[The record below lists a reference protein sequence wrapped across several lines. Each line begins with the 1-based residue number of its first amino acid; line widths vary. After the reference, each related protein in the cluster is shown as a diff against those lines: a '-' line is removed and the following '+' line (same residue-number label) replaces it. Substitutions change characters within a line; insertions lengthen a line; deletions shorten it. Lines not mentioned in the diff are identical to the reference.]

1 MRREARLRKDPRH
14 SHADSNQNGQPRR
27 SRGNWRKRADIST
40 FYFTRFLDDVT
51 ENNLWVQFKRWGDV
65 REIFISKQQNRAGK
79 RFGFVRF
86 RGVSD
91 VRALER
97 QLDNLIIGGLK
108 LYVNTPRYERRR
120 RNHAH
125 RSWEHGTR
133 TTARRQ
139 GMVAS
144 TQRQGQHRR
153 ASMTYAQALRSN
165 MAKSG
170 PKQSLLEVGANGS

>member
-86 RGVSD
+86 
-91 VRALER
+91 
-97 QLDNLIIGGLK
+97 
-108 LYVNTPRYERRR
+108 
-120 RNHAH
+120 
-125 RSWEHGTR
+125 
-133 TTARRQ
+133 
-139 GMVAS
+139 
-144 TQRQGQHRR
+144 
-153 ASMTYAQALRSN
+153 
-165 MAKSG
+165 
-170 PKQSLLEVGANGS
+170 